1 MNNIQE
7 VDRIQSNPESN
18 SIPHNTHV
26 DGNFLVTSWYRDGTV
41 VHDATFPNNLVE
53 VANYDSYAG
62 SGNGFDGCW
71 GTFPYLPSGLII
83 SSDINSANNGNG
95 RLLLLERGFSQS
107 FVIYK
112 EMLQT

>member
-1 MNNIQE
+1 MVITDMNNIQE

-41 VHDATFPNNLVE
+41 VHDKFTPNNLVE
-53 VANYDSYAG
+53 VANYDSYIG

-71 GTFPYLPSGLII
+71 GTYPYLPS
-83 SSDINSANNGNG
+83 S
-95 RLLLLERGFSQS
+95 
-107 FVIYK
+107 
-112 EMLQT
+112 